1 MWWTICRNIRID
13 ENNRKSIWY
22 LNWFMS
28 FKYRSFFMV
37 LKSFYDVYY
46 FFLLQMEKEFCLMK
60 TELKIEAITERWTDS
75 LQILKR

>member
-1 MWWTICRNIRID
+1 MWWTTCRNIRID
-13 ENNRKSIWY
+13 ENNRKVFDIWIDSC
-22 LNWFMS
+22 LSN
-28 FKYRSFFMV
+28 SFFMV